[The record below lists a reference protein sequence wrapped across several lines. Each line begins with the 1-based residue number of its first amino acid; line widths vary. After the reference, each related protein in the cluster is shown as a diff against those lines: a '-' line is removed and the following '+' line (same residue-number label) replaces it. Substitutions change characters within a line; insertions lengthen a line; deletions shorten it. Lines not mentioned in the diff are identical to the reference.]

1 MLFSPVHAHSANI
14 YFGILAAPGL
24 WQEQNRGQWELL
36 ALILDIRE
44 VWDGEGSHRRVP
56 SHFSCRWCKSWG
68 VTALVQH
75 FSYQC
80 SACSLPRGD
89 IYRTE
94 VSRVSKFPFFS
105 KLPPERETSSQ
116 LRVSLSQWD
125 LSVSCA
131 VVAVHRGLV
140 SIEEREFPSLP
151 ALLES
156 CSLQQDNLLIYFW
169 IVYLKVLWKGFSVPW
184 KNPLSHHFPSLLPPL
199 QVPGSALQTWL
210 ASAGKWD
217 LPQHPGSGVR
227 NSPVCWGR
235 SAYSTL

>member
-24 WQEQNRGQWELL
+24 WQEQSRGQPELL

-44 VWDGEGSHRRVP
+44 GRHRGALSHC
-56 SHFSCRWCKSWG
+56 SCRWCKSWG
-68 VTALVQH
+68 VTALIQH

-89 IYRTE
+89 TYRTE
-94 VSRVSKFPFFS
+94 VSRISKFPFFS

-125 LSVSCA
+125 QLSVSCA
-131 VVAVHRGLV
+131 VVAAHWGLV
-140 SIEEREFPSLP
+140 SIEERQFPSLP
-151 ALLES
+151 ALLEN

-169 IVYLKVLWKGFSVPW
+169 IVYLKVLWKGFSVP
-184 KNPLSHHFPSLLPPL
+184 
-199 QVPGSALQTWL
+199 
-210 ASAGKWD
+210 
-217 LPQHPGSGVR
+217 
-227 NSPVCWGR
+227 
-235 SAYSTL
+235 